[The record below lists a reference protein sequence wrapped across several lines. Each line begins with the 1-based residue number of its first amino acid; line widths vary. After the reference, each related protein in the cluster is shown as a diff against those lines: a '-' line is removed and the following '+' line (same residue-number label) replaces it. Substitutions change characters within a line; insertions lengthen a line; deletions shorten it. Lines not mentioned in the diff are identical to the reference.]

1 MLTPSVN
8 LVQSA
13 FPEAKQGE
21 ISGLSRS
28 VSNLGSTFGTAI
40 AKTILVSDL
49 VSGNGTYLAAMIVLG
64 ALALVGFGVAL
75 LLPANR
81 AATGGEGEA
90 AATVGGTLD
99 TTG

>member
-1 MLTPSVN
+1 
-8 LVQSA
+8 
-13 FPEAKQGE
+13 
-21 ISGLSRS
+21 
-28 VSNLGSTFGTAI
+28 
-40 AKTILVSDL
+40 
-49 VSGNGTYLAAMIVLG
+49 MIVLG

-90 AATVGGTLD
+90 AATVRGTLD